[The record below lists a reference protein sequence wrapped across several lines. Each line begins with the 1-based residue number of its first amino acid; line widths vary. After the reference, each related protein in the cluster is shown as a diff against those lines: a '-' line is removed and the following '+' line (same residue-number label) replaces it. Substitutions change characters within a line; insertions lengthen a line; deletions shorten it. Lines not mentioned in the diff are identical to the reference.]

1 MLIIKLSELE
11 DGTIVA
17 ETPRQV
23 IGRFPGAV
31 REDVITFLQ
40 HKARACDE
48 ELRIVESFDDA
59 VDPNSRLNSRDFRH
73 MMKRHF

>member
-1 MLIIKLSELE
+1 MLIIKLTDLD

-23 IGRFPGAV
+23 IGRFPGAN
-31 REDVITFLQ
+31 RADVIQFLE
-40 HKARACDE
+40 HKARAVDE
-48 ELRIVESFDDA
+48 ELRIVESFDEA
-59 VDPNSRLNSRDFRH
+59 DPNSRLNSRDFRH

>member
-23 IGRFPGAV
+23 IGRFPGAA
-31 REDVITFLQ
+31 RSDVIAYLE
-40 HKARACDE
+40 HKARQCDE
-48 ELRIVESFDDA
+48 ELRIVEDFADT
-59 VDPNSRLNSRDFRH
+59 DPNARLTSRDFRH